1 MGTNQFVAT
10 NERTIDATP
19 EQIWAVLADA
29 MCYDHWVVGAK
40 DIRTADGTWPEP
52 GSSLHHTIGVG
63 PMELKDTSTVLEAE
77 PPRRLVLEARGRP
90 LGMARVELLLEPVEG
105 GTKVTMIEDAT
116 RPAAVRAMNPVLHP
130 LVHSRNTETLRRLE
144 EATQERMAAT
154 SD

>member
-1 MGTNQFVAT
+1 MAT

-19 EQIWAVLADA
+19 EQVWAVLADA
-29 MCYDHWVVGAK
+29 MSYDRWVVGAK
-40 DIRTADGTWPEP
+40 DIRTADGTWPQP

-63 PMELKDTSTVLEAE
+63 PLELKDTSTVLEAE

-90 LGMARVELLLEPVEG
+90 LGMARVELLLEPVG
-105 GTKVTMIEDAT
+105 SSTKVTMIEKAT

-144 EATQERMAAT
+144 ESTHERTAAT
-154 SD
+154 SS